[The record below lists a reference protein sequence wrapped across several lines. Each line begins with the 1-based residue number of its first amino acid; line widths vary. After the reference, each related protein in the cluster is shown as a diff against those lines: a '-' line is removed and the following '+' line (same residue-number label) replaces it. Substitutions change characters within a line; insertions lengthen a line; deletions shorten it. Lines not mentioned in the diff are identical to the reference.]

1 MDELMA
7 QFRIEA
13 RELVQQSSED
23 LIALEREPSD
33 RSRLESVFRSI
44 HTLKGSVGLFDFQ
57 ALHQVLHCAEDLLSG
72 ARDGSIDVDL
82 SLIDP
87 LLAVVDWIDGIIDPI
102 AETARLS
109 EQQVIVANSLLGA
122 LQKVIAAPIQTAP
135 ALLAESIPQWAS
147 DFQAK
152 MRDQTPC
159 ADGLVAIAYTPHP
172 ECFFN
177 GDDPFATM
185 AHVPGLRHLTFSLNE
200 PLASRA
206 DFDPFRCNL
215 VLRAIAEGPLDRIQA
230 VFRLLPDQVRL
241 FELASQAPL
250 SPAMEPSTASQAAGA
265 DRNAVLLRID
275 AARIDALVE
284 IAGELV
290 AAKNGLLPLAGR
302 ARESGDD
309 ALARQIFASQSEIE
323 RLVNALYGAVTQ
335 ARMVP
340 VDQTFR
346 RFARLVRETAA
357 RHGKAIELVIE
368 GEATEADRN
377 VVEALFEPLL
387 HLVRN
392 AIDHGVE
399 AEADRLAASKRARAR
414 LLLRARQRGDRIEIE
429 VSDDGRGMD
438 PARVRAAAVAKGLL
452 TSDQAQAMTDLE
464 SLQLVFAPGFSTAR
478 VVSDLSGRGVGLD
491 AVKTAIHKLSGSLEM
506 TSELGTGTSFVLRL
520 PVSFSMSQLM
530 VVEVGRERYGV
541 PLEDI
546 VETHRLAAADIRSI
560 RAGQAFVL
568 RQQTVPLLY
577 LSDLLRLERPVAPT
591 ADLKVLIVRSGDDRV
606 GVAVDTLADRA
617 ETLTRPLGG
626 LLEGMHGILGT
637 TLLGDGRVLL
647 VLNMEELI
655 G

>member
-7 QFRIEA
+7 QFCIEA
-13 RELVQQSSED
+13 RELVQQSTED
-23 LIALEREPSD
+23 LLALEREPGD
-33 RSRLESVFRSI
+33 RRRLESAFRSI

-57 ALHQVLHCAEDLLSG
+57 ALHQVLHLAEDLLAG

-82 SLIDP
+82 GLIDP
-87 LLAVVDWIDGIIDPI
+87 LLAVIDWIDGIIDPI
-102 AETARLS
+102 AQTGQLS
-109 EQQVIVANSLLGA
+109 EKQVIAAGTLLDA
-122 LQKVIAAPIQTAP
+122 LQKVAAAPITAEP
-135 ALLAESIPQWAS
+135 LFAAEAMPQWAS
-147 DFQAK
+147 DLQAR
-152 MRDQTPC
+152 MRDPAPC

-185 AHVPGLRHLTFSLNE
+185 AQVPGLRHLEFALKE
-200 PLASRA
+200 PVASRA
-206 DFDPFRCNL
+206 DFDPYRCNL
-215 VLRAIAEGPLDRIQA
+215 VLQAIAEGPLARIQA

-241 FELASQAPL
+241 VELAVQAPIAAVTD
-250 SPAMEPSTASQAAGA
+250 PAEGPQAAST
-265 DRNAVLLRID
+265 DRNAVLMRVE
-275 AARIDALVE
+275 AARIDSLVE

-290 AAKNGLLPLAGR
+290 AAKNGLLPLAGL
-302 ARESGDD
+302 ARDGGDD
-309 ALARQIFASQSEIE
+309 ALARQILASQSEIE

-357 RHGKAIELVIE
+357 RLGKAIDLVVE

-377 VVEALFEPLL
+377 IVEALFEPLL

-392 AIDHGVE
+392 AMDHGVE
-399 AEADRLAASKRARAR
+399 TAAERLACSKPPRAR
-414 LLLRARQRGDRIEIE
+414 LLLRARQRGDRMEVE

-438 PARVRAAAVAKGLL
+438 PIRVRDAAVAKGLL
-452 TSDQAQAMTDLE
+452 TSDQAEAMTDVE
-464 SLQLVFAPGFSTAR
+464 SLQLVFSPGFSTAK

-491 AVKTAIHKLSGSLEM
+491 AVKTAVQKLGGALEL
-506 TSELGTGTSFVLRL
+506 TSRLGVGTTFVLRL

-530 VVEVGRERYGV
+530 VVEVGVERYGV

-546 VETHRLAAADIRSI
+546 VETHRLAAADIRPI

-568 RQQTVPLLY
+568 RQQTVPLLF
-577 LSDLLRLERPVAPT
+577 LSDLLRLEPPGMDV
-591 ADLKVLIVRSGDDRV
+591 ADLKVLIVRAGGGRV
-606 GVAVDTLADRA
+606 GIAVDAIADRA

-626 LLEGMHGILGT
+626 LLQGMHGILGT
-637 TLLGDGRVLL
+637 TLLGDGKVLL
-647 VLNMEELI
+647 VLNMEELV